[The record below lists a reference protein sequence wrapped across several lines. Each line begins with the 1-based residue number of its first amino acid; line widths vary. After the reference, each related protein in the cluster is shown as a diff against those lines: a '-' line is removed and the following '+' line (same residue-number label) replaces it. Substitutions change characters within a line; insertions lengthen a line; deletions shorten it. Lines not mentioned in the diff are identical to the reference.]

1 MELRHLKYF
10 VAVAQEQSFTRA
22 AEQLWIAQ
30 PGLSQ
35 QIRALERELG
45 VQLLER
51 HSRGVIVTEAGELF
65 LDKARAAL
73 AAVDAALATG
83 RDAAAGVLGHL
94 RVGVGTHA
102 RCELGPKL
110 LEAFRAQR
118 PSVEVTVMEA
128 HSETLLRDLR
138 HDRLDAAV
146 VLGPVRSTELQS
158 ACLREERVLVAVSE
172 SHPLAARTHIQ
183 AQDLHGETV
192 VISGDRDASDYDQR
206 VHELLATL
214 GRASTHPQRRLRRR
228 AAIARP
234 HRRRH
239 RATDPL
245 RHRRRLWHR
254 HAQPRTPHTIPLRP
268 RLAQRHPI
276 TRAQR
281 ASSTSAAPPP
291 PQTNSSYT
299 PAPKHPQ
306 RPPTTPPP
314 PSSAA
319 QRDSR
324 RARAQPRA
332 ARAQRAAAR
341 PHLLRPELL
350 PRTQTRELSRH
361 AAGCLGTGGAR
372 CAAALACSLQDH
384 RRRL

>member
-22 AEQLWIAQ
+22 AERLWIAQ

-214 GRASTHPQRRLRRR
+214 GVQAHIRSAGYGAALLAPVRTAGAIALLTRSGTDVGSGIVTRNLEPPTRFRFDLAWRNGTPSPALNALIDISRTTTTGAIGLRVHPGGKASTPVP
-228 AAIARP
+228 AF
-234 HRRRH
+234 
-239 RATDPL
+239 
-245 RHRRRLWHR
+245 
-254 HAQPRTPHTIPLRP
+254 
-268 RLAQRHPI
+268 
-276 TRAQR
+276 
-281 ASSTSAAPPP
+281 
-291 PQTNSSYT
+291 
-299 PAPKHPQ
+299 PAP
-306 RPPTTPPP
+306 
-314 PSSAA
+314 
-319 QRDSR
+319 
-324 RARAQPRA
+324 
-332 ARAQRAAAR
+332 
-341 PHLLRPELL
+341 
-350 PRTQTRELSRH
+350 
-361 AAGCLGTGGAR
+361 
-372 CAAALACSLQDH
+372 ALASNAA
-384 RRRL
+384 